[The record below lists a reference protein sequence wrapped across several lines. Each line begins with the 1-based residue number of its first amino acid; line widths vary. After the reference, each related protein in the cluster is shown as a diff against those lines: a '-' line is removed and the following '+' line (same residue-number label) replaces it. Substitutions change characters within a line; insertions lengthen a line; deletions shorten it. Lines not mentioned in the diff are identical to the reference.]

1 MSEYAVVQ
9 LVEALPHKPEGRGF
23 DSRRTMTL
31 VLTQLLKEMSTS
43 SYFLR

>member
-1 MSEYAVVQ
+1 MA
-9 LVEALPHKPEGRGF
+9 
-23 DSRRTMTL
+23 L